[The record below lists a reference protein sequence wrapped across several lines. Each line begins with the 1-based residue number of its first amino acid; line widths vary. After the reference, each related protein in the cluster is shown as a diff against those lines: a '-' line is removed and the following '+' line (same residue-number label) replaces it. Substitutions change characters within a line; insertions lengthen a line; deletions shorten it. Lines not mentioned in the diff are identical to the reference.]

1 MTEDTTSDR
10 GMKKMEQQIDLLFS
24 RVEQE
29 KNDRIRADADMRR
42 LIPLTDLKDRA
53 QLQAEVVRLSAVV
66 NSLVTQVNLLSLV
79 VEGRTEE
86 DDEERRLKLWEG
98 SVPREI
104 APEDGEA

>member
-1 MTEDTTSDR
+1 
-10 GMKKMEQQIDLLFS
+10 MEQQIDLLFS